1 MKKLLL
7 FIAIIFSCANVNAQN
22 DALWQKVNAT
32 SVFNRKVTA
41 EDSEKLYFKLNADF
55 LKEKLTAATDKKSK
69 SNTSEI
75 TVPNT
80 NGVLER
86 FTIWESS
93 NFDPELQAKY
103 PDIRAYEGAGIDD
116 KSAKIHFSLSPAGLQ
131 SMVLRVD
138 KSPEFIESNPDDKA
152 QYVVFASKSTL
163 AKATLNCS
171 TKEVSNNQKAAKN
184 VLAAK
189 EASNNKVFK
198 TLRLALSCTGE
209 YTAYFGGTKA
219 GALAAMNSTLTRVNG
234 IFNRDLAIKL
244 VLIANND
251 ALIYTN
257 AATDPYSNASEG
269 TDGAWN
275 QEVQTTLTNV
285 IGNSAYDIGHLFGAS
300 GGGGNAGC
308 IGCICVNPT
317 ASEPDG
323 KGSGYTSPSNAKPE
337 GDTFDIDFVIHEFG
351 HQLGANH
358 TFSYDGSERTN
369 VNVEPG
375 SGSTIMGYAGIS
387 EDYDVQNNSDD
398 YFAYVSILQIQNTLS
413 SVSCPVSTTLTNN
426 PPTISAG
433 PDYTIPKGTAFVLKG
448 TGSDAEGN
456 TITYCWEEN
465 DNATSTSGET
475 SKAYPTKPDG
485 ALFRSFLPVSSPIRY
500 MPQLDAV
507 LQNKLSST
515 WESVS
520 NIARTL
526 NFTLTGRD
534 NAAQGT
540 AQTRTDAMVV
550 VVNAN
555 AGPFAVTSQ
564 NTDNIG
570 WANGSQQTISWS
582 VNNTTA
588 LAGSA
593 NVNIKLSTDGGLTF
607 PITLVSGTPND
618 GSEIITVP
626 ADIKAT
632 TCRLLIEP
640 TANIYY
646 AVNSNQFAI
655 GYTVSTNSNTYTFN
669 TPIAIPDGNLTYT
682 TRIITVTAP
691 FSSTAKNSITASM
704 SDAQKTA
711 KNAVAEDGTAIS
723 DVDLNI
729 NFTHTYLSDVQI
741 SIMSPEGTIVNLF
754 DGSCGSA
761 SNTLSLKYDDA
772 GTAISCAETTLQT
785 VSPAGKL
792 SAFNNESPYGDWTL
806 MVRDIDA
813 GQGGTINSASITI
826 QAQKY
831 TLGTDEVET
840 ALDFALFPNPNKG
853 SFTIQFTPESNSGV
867 QVLVSDILG
876 RTIYSHA
883 FEPSAD
889 FNENIQLSNV
899 TSGIYLVSVIDGNRK
914 TVKKIVIN

>member
-7 FIAIIFSCANVNAQN
+7 FISIVFCCANMNAQN
-22 DALWQKVNAT
+22 DGLWQKVNAT
-32 SVFNRKVTA
+32 SVFNRKVNS

-55 LKEKLTAATDKKSK
+55 LKEKLSAATAKKSK

-75 TVPNT
+75 TFPNQ

-93 NFDPELQAKY
+93 NFDSELQAKY
-103 PDIRAYEGAGIDD
+103 PDIRAYEGVGIDD

-131 SMVLRVD
+131 SMVLRAD
-138 KSPEFIESNPDDKA
+138 KSPEFIENNPDDKS

-163 AKATLNCS
+163 GKDKLNCS
-171 TKEVSNNQKAAKN
+171 TKEISNSQKTAKN
-184 VLAAK
+184 TLASK
-189 EASNNKVFK
+189 ETANNKVFK

-209 YTAYFGGTKA
+209 YAAYFGGTKA
-219 GALAAMNSTLTRVNG
+219 GALAGMNATLTRVNG

-251 ALIYTN
+251 AVIYTN
-257 AATDPYSNASEG
+257 ATTDPYSNASEG
-269 TDGAWN
+269 ADGAWN

-308 IGCICVNPT
+308 IGCICTNPT

-323 KGSGYTSPSNAKPE
+323 KGSGYTSPSNGKPE

-358 TFSYDGSERTN
+358 TFSYDSSERTN

-387 EDYDVQNNSDD
+387 QDYDVQTNSDD

-413 SVSCPVSTTLTNN
+413 GVSCPVSTALTNN

-433 PDYTIPKGTAFVLKG
+433 ADYTIPKGTAFVLKG
-448 TGSDAEGN
+448 TGSDPEGD

-475 SKAYPTKPDG
+475 SKAYATKPDG
-485 ALFRSFLPVSSPIRY
+485 ALFRSFLPVSSPVRY

-534 NAAQGT
+534 NAPQGT
-540 AQTRTDAMVV
+540 TQTRTDAMAV

-564 NTDNIG
+564 NTENIG

-582 VNNTTA
+582 VNNTST
-588 LAGSA
+588 LAGSS

-607 PITLVSGTPND
+607 PTTLVSNTPND

-626 ADIKAT
+626 AEIKAT

-646 AVNSNQFAI
+646 AVNSNPFAI
-655 GYTVSTNSNTYTFN
+655 GYTVSTDSKTYTFN
-669 TPIAIPDGNLTYT
+669 TPIVIPDGNLTYT

-691 FSSTAKNSITASM
+691 FSTAKNTITANM
-704 SDAQKTA
+704 SNVQQTA
-711 KNAVAEDGTAIS
+711 KNAAAPDGTAIS

-741 SIMSPEGTIVNLF
+741 SIMSPSGTIVNLF
-754 DGSCGSA
+754 DGSCGST
-761 SNTLSLKYDDA
+761 SNTLALKYDDA
-772 GTAISCAETTLQT
+772 GSAISCGMTTLQT

-792 SAFNNESPYGDWTL
+792 SAFNNENPYGDWTL

-813 GQGGTINSASITI
+813 GKTGTINSASITI
-826 QAQKY
+826 QAQKF
-831 TLGTDEVET
+831 TLGTDEVAT
-840 ALDFALFPNPNKG
+840 AIDFALFPNPNKG
-853 SFTIQFTPESNSGV
+853 SFTIQFSPESASGV
-867 QVLVSDILG
+867 KILVSDILG
-876 RTIYSHA
+876 RTVYSNS
-883 FEPSAD
+883 FEPSSV
-889 FNENIQLSNV
+889 FNQNIQLSNV
-899 TSGIYLVSVIDGNRK
+899 SSGIYLVSVIDGNRK